1 MRNSGDERHEASAAE
16 KLGDKD
22 GGVALSFRSLDPL

>member
-1 MRNSGDERHEASAAE
+1 MML

-22 GGVALSFRSLDPL
+22 GGVSPTFDEGWQM